1 MSLIVV
7 IAETADNLSGQT
19 RMHNLRK
26 KRTNL
31 LHSPPIHSTDYNCN
45 IRRMQL
51 QTENNLLHSLPLNRL
66 HRSPTTRMVLSVRPT
81 LTVSCLTCFTCLSV
95 PSLMCLTYFTRSL
108 VRWMVGVGHT
118 TWLLKPVLLIFLIFP
133 QLFVDFLNSC
143 DCRDCWQVEWS
154 DANAQF
160 EEKRTNFVHPLHRTD
175 STTS

>member
-1 MSLIVV
+1 MRKKSRVTGSPVLQRRLLTTSVVRRDAIAVSWYLLKYLLMSLIVV

-81 LTVSCLTCFTCLSV
+81 
-95 PSLMCLTYFTRSL
+95 PYL
-108 VRWMVGVGHT
+108 VWR
-118 TWLLKPVLLIFLIFP
+118 VLLVCPSHLLCVWRILRAR
-133 QLFVDFLNSC
+133 L
-143 DCRDCWQVEWS
+143 S
-154 DANAQF
+154 DGW
-160 EEKRTNFVHPLHRTD
+160 
-175 STTS
+175 